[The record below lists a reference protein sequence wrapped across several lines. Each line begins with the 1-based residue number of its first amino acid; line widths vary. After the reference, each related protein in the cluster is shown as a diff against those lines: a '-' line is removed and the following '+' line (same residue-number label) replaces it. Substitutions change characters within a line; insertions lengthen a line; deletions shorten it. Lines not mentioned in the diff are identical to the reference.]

1 MRESP
6 THLVEE
12 LVIVCEHA
20 LDELESERL
29 VEVLEL
35 EELGALAVAEQAQVL
50 EDGERVARGGA
61 ERLCDSVGKCDRFEL
76 AGEEHAAILFDDLV
90 DDEHDELA
98 QRRRGSGR
106 YDGGP
111 RLVELETQEQGLRD
125 QRSRTG
131 RTEKVK
137 QRQTHVGEQPA
148 VHGGK
153 VGDEGEEGLE
163 DLELY
168 VDALGHAVVHRL
180 DDGGDGGEGDG
191 AEGDEALE
199 GAEGDGD
206 HFGVFRRAAHEDG
219 AKEFFRMPAIC
230 GERASVSRR
239 S

>member
-1 MRESP
+1 MRKSP

-20 LDELESERL
+20 LDELEGERL

-50 EDGERVARGGA
+50 EDGERVARRGA
-61 ERLCDSVGKCDRFEL
+61 ERLCGSVGKRDRFEL

-125 QRSRTG
+125 QPSRTG

-137 QRQTHVGEQPA
+137 QRQTHVGEQPMKTGRRSSSVCQPSVVRGRQSRGEVEERDHVPEVKLA
-148 VHGGK
+148 VTSSG
-153 VGDEGEEGLE
+153 E
-163 DLELY
+163 DL
-168 VDALGHAVVHRL
+168 
-180 DDGGDGGEGDG
+180 
-191 AEGDEALE
+191 
-199 GAEGDGD
+199 
-206 HFGVFRRAAHEDG
+206 RRARDFSAAYG
-219 AKEFFRMPAIC
+219 RGIIVGVYVM
-230 GERASVSRR
+230 
-239 S
+239 

>member
-98 QRRRGSGR
+98 QRRH
-106 YDGGP
+106 GGP

-125 QRSRTG
+125 QPSRTG

-168 VDALGHAVVHRL
+168 VDALGHAVVHRS

-191 AEGDEALE
+191 T
-199 GAEGDGD
+199 
-206 HFGVFRRAAHEDG
+206 
-219 AKEFFRMPAIC
+219 
-230 GERASVSRR
+230 
-239 S
+239 